1 MDNITPLVLGTKT
14 HCTITLSEY
23 QLAYYRQS
31 CIELL
36 APDGTHLETI
46 GEDIKKDQ
54 RHQLRE
60 EICLVECLL
69 SQINHNVDMPP
80 QALSS
85 LADLLYRMRD
95 DFENSIGV

>member
-1 MDNITPLVLGTKT
+1 MDNITPLVPGTKT

-31 CIELL
+31 CIEILM
-36 APDGTHLETI
+36 PNGTHLETI
-46 GEDIKKDQ
+46 GEDIKKDN
-54 RHQLRE
+54 RNQLRD

-80 QALSS
+80 QAISS
-85 LADLLYRMRD
+85 IADLLYRMQD
-95 DFENSIGV
+95 YFENSISV